1 MRKLAAIYN
10 VFDGLELLQGSID
23 CIKDHV
29 DMIVIVYQQISNFGE
44 ISGPMPP
51 ITGEKYSNVEFIKYD
66 PTIEWGG
73 QLNERA
79 KRNLG
84 IEFARMNHCT
94 HFFHIDCDEYY
105 QDFGTI
111 KDAYFNSEH
120 AGSVLRL
127 KTYFKKPTFMF
138 DPIEDYYVPFIHLLR
153 EDTKAGSSSYKFYVD
168 PTRAINESEV
178 IELPFFMHHY
188 SWVRHDIMLKVRNS
202 SANINNRLLKN
213 QQIFDDYNSPDLKE
227 GYLVANWN
235 RKIKEVPDIFGL
247 NEIFY

>member
-1 MRKLAAIYN
+1 MKKLAAIYN
-10 VFDGLELLQGSID
+10 VFDGTELLQGSIN

-29 DMIVIVYQQISNFGE
+29 DLIVIVYQQVSNYGE
-44 ISGPMPP
+44 ISEAMPA
-51 ITGEKYSNVEFIKYD
+51 ILDDKVEFLKYD

-94 HFFHIDCDEYY
+94 HFLHMDCDEYY
-105 QDFGTI
+105 TNFGEI
-111 KDAYFNSEH
+111 KQAYFNSEC

-138 DPIEDYYVPFIHLLR
+138 DPIEDYYVPFIHKLR
-153 EDTKAGSSSYKFYVD
+153 EDTKAGSSTYKFYVD
-168 PTRAINESEV
+168 PTRAINESDV
-178 IELPFFMHHY
+178 IELPFFMHHF

-202 SANINNRLLKN
+202 SANVNKRLEKN
-213 QQIFDDYNSPDLKE
+213 DQIFKDYNSPDLKE
-227 GYLVANWN
+227 GYLVENWK
-235 RKIKEVPDIFGL
+235 RWIKEVPDIFGL
-247 NEIFY
+247 NEIFK